1 MADITDKNTTA
12 YALMQ
17 ALAAALR
24 SGWADALAATVTVA
38 ADPAHA
44 LELLTAGR
52 PDGVACVL
60 FYLSDQADGDDMD
73 EDTRVAASIRVA
85 VIQKPGLKRRD
96 GGDSPA
102 VLEVADGL
110 RNWAANDTT
119 LTDLLSGG
127 RLRYLGMTHIP
138 TEQGSAL
145 HGYALTF
152 EAIYAYDISIPV
164 E

>member
-1 MADITDKNTTA
+1 MADKNTTA
-12 YALMQ
+12 YAIMQ

-24 SGWADALAATVTVA
+24 SGWAADLGATVTVA

-73 EDTRVAASIRVA
+73 EDTRVAAAIRVA

-119 LTDLLSGG
+119 LTNLLSGG
-127 RLRYLGMTHIP
+127 RLRYRGMTHIP
-138 TEQGSAL
+138 TEQGSTL

-152 EAIYAYDISIPV
+152 EALYAYDVAIHID
-164 E
+164 

>member
-1 MADITDKNTTA
+1 MADENTTA
-12 YALMQ
+12 YSIMQ

-24 SGWADALAATVTVA
+24 SGWAAALGATVTVA

-73 EDTRVAASIRVA
+73 EDTRVAAAIRVA

-110 RNWAANDTT
+110 RNWAASET
-119 LTDLLSGG
+119 LTGLLSGG
-127 RLRYLGMTHIP
+127 RLRYRGMTHIP

-152 EAIYAYDISIPV
+152 EALYAYDVAIHID
-164 E
+164 

>member
-24 SGWADALAATVTVA
+24 SGWADDLAATVTVA

-73 EDTRVAASIRVA
+73 EDTRVSASIRVA

-119 LTDLLSGG
+119 LTGLLSGG
-127 RLRYLGMTHIP
+127 RLRYRGMTHIP

-152 EAIYAYDISIPV
+152 EALYAYDISIPV

>member
-1 MADITDKNTTA
+1 MADQNTTA
-12 YALMQ
+12 YAIMQ

-24 SGWADALAATVTVA
+24 SGWAADLGATVTVA

-73 EDTRVAASIRVA
+73 EDTRVAAAIRVA

-110 RNWAANDTT
+110 RNWAARET
-119 LTDLLSGG
+119 LTGLLSGG
-127 RLRYLGMTHIP
+127 RLRYRGMTHIP

-152 EAIYAYDISIPV
+152 EALYAYDVAIHID
-164 E
+164 